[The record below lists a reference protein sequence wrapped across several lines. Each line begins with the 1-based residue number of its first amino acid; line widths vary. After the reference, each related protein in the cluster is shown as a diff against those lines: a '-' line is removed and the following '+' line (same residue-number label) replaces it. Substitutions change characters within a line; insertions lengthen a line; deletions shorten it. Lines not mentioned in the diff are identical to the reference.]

1 MTSSRN
7 FDDIAVL
14 KVLLLL
20 FSGVSE
26 VILCSITGL
35 TRVGA
40 LAMRAA
46 FSDAD
51 LLLQGQFLLV
61 DKNDDRCIATY
72 FKASIRTA

>member
-7 FDDIAVL
+7 LDGIAVL

-26 VILCSITGL
+26 VILCNIAGL

-40 LAMRAA
+40 LAIRAA
-46 FSDAD
+46 LSGAD
-51 LLLQGQFLLV
+51 LLLLRQFLLV
-61 DKNDDRCIATY
+61 DKKDNRCIAAH
-72 FKASIRTA
+72 FKV